1 MKLMHYAWNKKRKNV
16 PIVTTATPRTA
27 SNQQK
32 MTNQNELVH
41 ISESQDTA
49 DIATDWHLNDIA
61 SSTSEST
68 QEQRRPVNSLR
79 KMMIV
84 KALRA
89 ESPGKRE
96 KWRDIRAED
105 LESAEIST
113 TLKHI
118 LEDYASCADVVNGRS
133 ALSLQNIETS
143 NQMLGGKAYRRMQTK
158 LFKQNPLCE
167 FSAESIPEFKAPTPT
182 FSRAPTSSE
191 LQMKPLRC
199 PSKGISVLREK
210 SWDQAIWKASAVRP
224 SSAFERKLK
233 RLNTV
238 GSDSLPQPIPI
249 DTVKEVSRWPT
260 TSSSHHSQH
269 GPKCASQQTLLMREK
284 SPIASKVIY
293 DVVVPKDRSDL
304 YNEVKDFLLTKLQDL
319 PDDATPSS
327 PRYVA
332 IFLEALEL
340 FSDGLTTYKP
350 LLQAIVSELKC
361 VFHIQNQCESQTVS
375 CHSGIMSFFLQS

>member
-1 MKLMHYAWNKKRKNV
+1 M
-16 PIVTTATPRTA
+16 PITTTATPCPA

-32 MTNQNELVH
+32 MTNQNELVYT
-41 ISESQDTA
+41 SESQDIA
-49 DIATDWHLNDIA
+49 DISTDCNWNDIA

-89 ESPGKRE
+89 ESPGKKE
-96 KWRDIRAED
+96 KWKDIRAED
-105 LESAEIST
+105 LEGAELST

-118 LEDYASCADVVNGRS
+118 LEDYASCADVINRRS

-143 NQMLGGKAYRRMQTK
+143 HQMLGGKAYRRMQTK
-158 LFKQNPLCE
+158 LSRVISQTNPLCE
-167 FSAESIPEFKAPTPT
+167 FSAENIPEFKAPTPI

-191 LQMKPLRC
+191 LQMKPLRR
-199 PSKGISVLREK
+199 PSKDISVLREK

-233 RLNTV
+233 RLTTV
-238 GSDSLPQPIPI
+238 GSDSLPQPIPT
-249 DTVKEVSRWPT
+249 DTTKEVSRWPT

-269 GPKCASQQTLLMREK
+269 GPKSASQQTLLLREK

-361 VFHIQNQCESQTVS
+361 VFHVQNQCESQTVS
-375 CHSGIMSFFLQS
+375 CHTGIMSFFLQS

>member
-1 MKLMHYAWNKKRKNV
+1 M
-16 PIVTTATPRTA
+16 PITTTTTPCPA

-32 MTNQNELVH
+32 MTNQNELVYT
-41 ISESQDTA
+41 SESQDIA
-49 DIATDWHLNDIA
+49 DISTDCNWNDIA

-89 ESPGKRE
+89 ESPGKKE
-96 KWRDIRAED
+96 KWKDIRAED
-105 LESAEIST
+105 LEGAELST

-118 LEDYASCADVVNGRS
+118 LEDYASCADVINRRS

-143 NQMLGGKAYRRMQTK
+143 HQMLGGKAYRRMQTN
-158 LFKQNPLCE
+158 LSRVISQTNPLCE
-167 FSAESIPEFKAPTPT
+167 FSAENIPEFKAPTPI

-191 LQMKPLRC
+191 LQMKPLRR
-199 PSKGISVLREK
+199 PSKDISVLREK

-233 RLNTV
+233 RLTTV
-238 GSDSLPQPIPI
+238 GSDSLPQPIPT
-249 DTVKEVSRWPT
+249 DTTKEVSRWPT

-269 GPKCASQQTLLMREK
+269 GPKSASQQTLLLREK

-361 VFHIQNQCESQTVS
+361 VFHVQNQCESQTVS
-375 CHSGIMSFFLQS
+375 CHTGIMSFFLQS